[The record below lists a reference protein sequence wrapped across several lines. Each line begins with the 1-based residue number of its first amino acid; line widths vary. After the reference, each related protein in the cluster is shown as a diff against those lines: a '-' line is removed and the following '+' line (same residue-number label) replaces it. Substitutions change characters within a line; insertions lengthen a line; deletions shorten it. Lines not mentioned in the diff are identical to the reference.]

1 MTVGG
6 NVAVL
11 VWLLAGFVAV
21 ATVAVVALHGDRF
34 RDWVGT
40 PDDVP
45 ARPEQTGDGEAA
57 PSGDAESESTLSD
70 EERILQ
76 MLDENDGRLWQ
87 RDIHEQTEWSKSK
100 VSRLLSTMEGNG
112 KVRKIAIGRENIIT
126 LPGAEPE
133 LAQSGIDR

>member
-21 ATVAVVALHGDRF
+21 ATVAVATLHGDRF
-34 RDWVGT
+34 RDWLGT
-40 PDDVP
+40 PGDAP
-45 ARPEQTGDGEAA
+45 ARPEQVGDAEAA